1 MKDSQHPFNPRKR
14 WTTEEISFLKEH
26 YPTKGS
32 NFCSKELNR
41 SESSIKNKAFNM
53 GLHLHE
59 SAYLINNR
67 SDEYY
72 KVNVKHFTDII
83 LPEAAYTLGYLWAD
97 GYAVRNEIRLEI
109 VKEDADAIKD
119 VLEVLG
125 EWYYY
130 DRCRTN
136 NKPVTRIST
145 TNKVIFEYLMRF
157 NFKTKSSVSPN
168 KLLNTI
174 PLALQNYFF
183 RGIIDGDGC
192 FYKNSIIIA
201 GSYDQDWKYF
211 EDLSKKLNIKCNT
224 YRKENKLNQRY
235 SIIEFNGVNAK
246 KLGEYIYSGIQF
258 GLERKKKKFLDIVDW
273 YNSSSKRLVEKTK
286 TEAFELFKSGATF
299 TEIIKNTNIP
309 KTTLCRYLKEWRS

>member
-1 MKDSQHPFNPRKR
+1 MEDSQHLFKPRKR
-14 WTTEEISFLKEH
+14 WTTEEVSFLKEH
-26 YPTKGS
+26 YSTKGS
-32 NFCSKELNR
+32 NFCSKELDR
-41 SESSIKNKAFNM
+41 SERSIKNKAFSM
-53 GLHLHE
+53 GLRLHE

-67 SDEYY
+67 DDDYY
-72 KVNVKHFTDII
+72 KVNVKHFTDIS

-97 GYAVRNEIRLEI
+97 GYAVNNEIRLEI

-125 EWYYY
+125 EWFYYN
-130 DRCRTN
+130 RCRDN
-136 NKPVTRIST
+136 NRPVTRVST
-145 TNKVIFEYLMRF
+145 SNKVLFEYLIGLD
-157 NFKTKSSVSPN
+157 FKTKSVVSPN
-168 KLLNTI
+168 KLLDTI

-224 YRKENKLNQRY
+224 YRKENKLNQRH
-235 SIIEFNGVNAK
+235 SIIEFNGVNSK
-246 KLGEYIYSGIQF
+246 KLGEYIYSGIPF
-258 GLERKKKKFLDIVDW
+258 GLERKKKKFLDIVNW
-273 YNSSSKRLVEKTK
+273 YNSSPKRLIEKTK
-286 TEAFELFKSGATF
+286 TEAFDLFKRGATF
-299 TEIIKNTNIP
+299 TEIIENTNIP